1 MNDTIDKSVKKS
13 ADESASK
20 AVAKSLGKVVVVGS
34 TNWDIAM
41 YLPSLPRLGETVA
54 NGRLQTGLG
63 GKGANQAVAAHRAG
77 GVDTTFLSCVGD
89 DDIAVS
95 VRQVF
100 ASLEMAIPH
109 VAEVADTGTGSAC
122 IFVNAEGENCIGVAS
137 GANTAVDS
145 AFVRSHKTLISEAQI
160 VLAQLEIP
168 LASVEALAELCA
180 HSSAIFVLNPAPAV
194 PLADAL
200 LAKVDVLT
208 PNEGELAQLS
218 GMPVDSDMALQ
229 LAARSLCAKGVGTV
243 IVTLGPRGC
252 LIVTTTSAEF
262 VAGLNVDAVDTTA
275 AGDVFNGALVAEM
288 IRGQSLSAAAV
299 IACKAAALAVM
310 SRGAIAS
317 IPTRQQVLAA
327 FEPAAAATPTSGH

>member
-1 MNDTIDKSVKKS
+1 MNDTIEKSIEKS
-13 ADESASK
+13 DGAT
-20 AVAKSLGKVVVVGS
+20 VGKSLGKVVVVGS

-41 YLPSLPRLGETVA
+41 YLPSLPRPGETVA

-77 GVDTTFLSCVGD
+77 GVDTAFISCIGD

-100 ASLEMAIPH
+100 ASLEMAIPY

-137 GANTAVDS
+137 GANTAVDP
-145 AFVRSHKTLISEAQI
+145 AFVHAHQALISDAQI

-168 LASVEALAELCA
+168 LPSVEALAELCA
-180 HSSAIFVLNPAPAV
+180 RSSATFVLNPAPAV

-200 LAKVDVLT
+200 LAQVDVLT

-218 GMPVDSDMALQ
+218 GMPVTDDIALQ
-229 LAARSLCAKGVGTV
+229 SAARSLCDKGVGTV

-252 LIVTTTSAEF
+252 LIVTSTSAEF
-262 VAGLNVDAVDTTA
+262 VAGLTVEAVDTTA

-299 IACKAAALAVM
+299 TACKASALAVM
-310 SRGAIAS
+310 TRGAIAS
-317 IPTRQQVLAA
+317 IPTRQQVLA
-327 FEPAAAATPTSGH
+327 FAALNFVPETATPQAGH